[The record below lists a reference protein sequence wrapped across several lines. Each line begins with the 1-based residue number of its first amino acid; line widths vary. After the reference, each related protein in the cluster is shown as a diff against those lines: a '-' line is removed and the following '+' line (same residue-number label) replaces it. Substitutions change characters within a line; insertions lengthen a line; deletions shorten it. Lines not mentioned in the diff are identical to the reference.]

1 MTPNRLL
8 WLCFWLLSASSA
20 LAAGISVRD
29 DTGATVSLAQPAQRI
44 VTLSP
49 HLAETV
55 FAAGAGGQIVG
66 TVDYSNY
73 PEAARRIPR
82 VGGYSRFDLEA
93 VVALKPDL
101 IIAWEGGNAPA
112 HLQKLRRLGLPV
124 YLSQINRLEDIAS
137 EIERIGALAGTRQ
150 SADTAART
158 FRQRLADLQ
167 ARYAGRPVVRTFY
180 EVWHQP
186 LKTIGGQQFISSVI
200 RLCGGENV
208 FGTLTA
214 TAPDVTVE
222 AVLAAN
228 PEAIIA
234 SGMGE
239 ARPEWLDDWQTRPS
253 LLAVQRQNLFFI
265 PPDLI
270 QRHTPRLLDG
280 AERLCQHLETARSRR
295 PAAGNRE

>member
-1 MTPNRLL
+1 MTPNKLL
-8 WLCFWLLSASSA
+8 WLCLWLLSASSA

-124 YLSQINRLEDIAS
+124 YLSQISRLEDIAG

-158 FRQRLADLQ
+158 FRRRLADLQ

-186 LKTIGGQQFISSVI
+186 LKTVGGQQFISSVI

-214 TAPDVTVE
+214 TAPDVTIE

-239 ARPEWLDDWQTRPS
+239 ARPEWLDDWQTRPG

-280 AERLCQHLETARSRR
+280 AERLCQYLETARSRR
-295 PAAGNRE
+295 PAGSRQ

>member
-8 WLCFWLLSASSA
+8 WLCLWLLSTSSA

-124 YLSQINRLEDIAS
+124 YLSQISRLEDIAG

-239 ARPEWLDDWQTRPS
+239 ARPEWLDDWQARPG
-253 LLAVQRQNLFFI
+253 LLAAQRKNLFFI

-295 PAAGNRE
+295 PAGSRQ

>member
-1 MTPNRLL
+1 MTPNKLL
-8 WLCFWLLSASSA
+8 WLCLWLLSTSSA

-124 YLSQINRLEDIAS
+124 YLSQINRLEDIAG

-158 FRQRLADLQ
+158 FRRRLADLQ

-208 FGTLTA
+208 FSTLTA
-214 TAPDVTVE
+214 TAPDVTIE

-239 ARPEWLDDWQTRPS
+239 ARPEWLDDWQARPG
-253 LLAVQRQNLFFI
+253 LLAAQRKNLFFI

-295 PAAGNRE
+295 PAGSRQ

>member
-124 YLSQINRLEDIAS
+124 YLSQISRLEDIAG
-137 EIERIGALAGTRQ
+137 EIERIGILAGTRQ

-158 FRQRLADLQ
+158 FRRRLADLQ

-214 TAPDVTVE
+214 TAPDVTIE

-239 ARPEWLDDWQTRPS
+239 ARPEWLDDWQARPG
-253 LLAVQRQNLFFI
+253 LLAAQRKNLFFI

-295 PAAGNRE
+295 PAGSRQ

>member
-124 YLSQINRLEDIAS
+124 YLSQINRLEDIAG
-137 EIERIGALAGTRQ
+137 EIERIGVLAGTRQ

-239 ARPEWLDDWQTRPS
+239 ARPEWLDDWQARPG
-253 LLAVQRQNLFFI
+253 LLAAQRKNLFFI

-295 PAAGNRE
+295 PAGSRQ

>member
-1 MTPNRLL
+1 MTPNKLL
-8 WLCFWLLSASSA
+8 WLCLWLLSASNA

-55 FAAGAGGQIVG
+55 FAAGAGGRIVG

-214 TAPDVTVE
+214 MAPDVTVE

-239 ARPEWLDDWQTRPS
+239 ARPEWLDDWQARPG
-253 LLAVQRQNLFFI
+253 LLAAQRKNLFFI

-295 PAAGNRE
+295 PAGSRQ

>member
-49 HLAETV
+49 HLVETV

-124 YLSQINRLEDIAS
+124 YLSQINRLEDIAG
-137 EIERIGALAGTRQ
+137 EIERIGALTGTRQ

-158 FRQRLADLQ
+158 FRRRLADLQ

-239 ARPEWLDDWQTRPS
+239 ARPEWLDDWQARPG
-253 LLAVQRQNLFFI
+253 LLAAQRKNLFFI

-295 PAAGNRE
+295 PADSRQ

>member
-20 LAAGISVRD
+20 RAAGISVRD

-124 YLSQINRLEDIAS
+124 YLSQINRLEDIAG
-137 EIERIGALAGTRQ
+137 EIERIGVLAGTRQ

-239 ARPEWLDDWQTRPS
+239 ARPEWLDDWQARPG
-253 LLAVQRQNLFFI
+253 LLAAQRKNLFFI

-295 PAAGNRE
+295 PAGSRQ

>member
-1 MTPNRLL
+1 MTPNKLL
-8 WLCFWLLSASSA
+8 WLCLWLLSASNA

-124 YLSQINRLEDIAS
+124 YLSQISRLEDIAG
-137 EIERIGALAGTRQ
+137 EIERIGVLAGTRQ

-239 ARPEWLDDWQTRPS
+239 ARPEWLDDWQARPG
-253 LLAVQRQNLFFI
+253 LLAAQRKNLFFI

-295 PAAGNRE
+295 PAGSRQ

>member
-1 MTPNRLL
+1 MTPNKLL
-8 WLCFWLLSASSA
+8 WLCLWLLSTSSA

-124 YLSQINRLEDIAS
+124 YLSQISRLEDIAG

-158 FRQRLADLQ
+158 FRRRLADLQ

-208 FGTLTA
+208 FSTLTA
-214 TAPDVTVE
+214 TAPDVTIE

-239 ARPEWLDDWQTRPS
+239 ARPEWLDDWQARPG
-253 LLAVQRQNLFFI
+253 LLAAQRKNLFFI

-295 PAAGNRE
+295 PTGSRQ

>member
-124 YLSQINRLEDIAS
+124 YLSQINRLEDIAG

-239 ARPEWLDDWQTRPS
+239 ARPEWLDDWQARPG
-253 LLAVQRQNLFFI
+253 LLAAQRKNLFFI

-295 PAAGNRE
+295 PAGSRQ

>member
-1 MTPNRLL
+1 MTPNKLL
-8 WLCFWLLSASSA
+8 WLCLWLLSASNA

-66 TVDYSNY
+66 TVEYSNY

-124 YLSQINRLEDIAS
+124 YLSQISRLEDIAG
-137 EIERIGALAGTRQ
+137 EIERIGVLAGTRQ

-239 ARPEWLDDWQTRPS
+239 ARPEWLDDWQARPG
-253 LLAVQRQNLFFI
+253 LLAAQRKNLFFI

-295 PAAGNRE
+295 PAGSRQ

>member
-1 MTPNRLL
+1 MTPNKLL
-8 WLCFWLLSASSA
+8 WLCLWLLSASNA

-124 YLSQINRLEDIAS
+124 YLSQINRLEDIAG
-137 EIERIGALAGTRQ
+137 EIERIGVLAGTRQ
-150 SADTAART
+150 SADTTART

-239 ARPEWLDDWQTRPS
+239 ARPEWLDDWQARPG
-253 LLAVQRQNLFFI
+253 LLAAQRKNLFFI

-295 PAAGNRE
+295 PAGSRQ

>member
-1 MTPNRLL
+1 MTPNKLL
-8 WLCFWLLSASSA
+8 WLCLWLLSTSSA

-124 YLSQINRLEDIAS
+124 YLSQISRLEDIAG

-158 FRQRLADLQ
+158 FRRRLADLQ

-208 FGTLTA
+208 FSTLTA
-214 TAPDVTVE
+214 TAPDVTIE

-239 ARPEWLDDWQTRPS
+239 ARPEWLDDWQARPG
-253 LLAVQRQNLFFI
+253 LLAAQRKNLFFI

-295 PAAGNRE
+295 PAGSRQ

>member
-1 MTPNRLL
+1 MTPNKLL
-8 WLCFWLLSASSA
+8 WLCLWLLSASSA

-124 YLSQINRLEDIAS
+124 YLSQINRLEDIAG
-137 EIERIGALAGTRQ
+137 EIERIGVLAGTRQ

-239 ARPEWLDDWQTRPS
+239 ARPEWLDDWQARPG
-253 LLAVQRQNLFFI
+253 LLAAQRKNLFFI

-295 PAAGNRE
+295 PAGSRQ

>member
-8 WLCFWLLSASSA
+8 WLCFWLLSASNA

-124 YLSQINRLEDIAS
+124 YLSQINRLEDIAG
-137 EIERIGALAGTRQ
+137 EIERIGVLAGTRQ

-239 ARPEWLDDWQTRPS
+239 ARPEWLDDWQARPG
-253 LLAVQRQNLFFI
+253 LLAAQRKNLFFI

-295 PAAGNRE
+295 PAGSRQ

>member
-124 YLSQINRLEDIAS
+124 YLSQISRLEDIAG
-137 EIERIGALAGTRQ
+137 EIERIGILAGTRQ

-158 FRQRLADLQ
+158 FRRRLADLQ

-239 ARPEWLDDWQTRPS
+239 ARPEWLDDWQARPG
-253 LLAVQRQNLFFI
+253 LLAAQRKNLFFI

-295 PAAGNRE
+295 PAGSRQ

>member
-1 MTPNRLL
+1 MTPNKLL
-8 WLCFWLLSASSA
+8 WLCLWLLSASNA

-124 YLSQINRLEDIAS
+124 YLSQISRLEDIAG
-137 EIERIGALAGTRQ
+137 EIERIGILAGTRQ
-150 SADTAART
+150 SADTAARI

-239 ARPEWLDDWQTRPS
+239 ARPEWLDDWQARPG
-253 LLAVQRQNLFFI
+253 LLAAQRKNLFFI

-295 PAAGNRE
+295 PAGSRQ

>member
-1 MTPNRLL
+1 MTPNKLL
-8 WLCFWLLSASSA
+8 WLCLWLLSASNA

-124 YLSQINRLEDIAS
+124 YLSQISRLEDIAG
-137 EIERIGALAGTRQ
+137 EIERIGALAGARQ

-208 FGTLTA
+208 FSTLTA
-214 TAPDVTVE
+214 TAPDVTIE

-239 ARPEWLDDWQTRPS
+239 ARPEWLDDWQARPG
-253 LLAVQRQNLFFI
+253 LLAAQRKNLFFI

-295 PAAGNRE
+295 PAGSRQ

>member
-1 MTPNRLL
+1 MTPNKLL
-8 WLCFWLLSASSA
+8 WLCLWLLSASSA

-82 VGGYSRFDLEA
+82 VGGYSGFDLEA

-124 YLSQINRLEDIAS
+124 YLSQISRLEDIAA

-158 FRQRLADLQ
+158 FRRRLADLQ

-239 ARPEWLDDWQTRPS
+239 ARPEWLDDWQARPG
-253 LLAVQRQNLFFI
+253 LLAAQRKNLFFI

-295 PAAGNRE
+295 PAGSRQ

>member
-1 MTPNRLL
+1 MTPNKLL
-8 WLCFWLLSASSA
+8 WLCLWLLSASNA

-124 YLSQINRLEDIAS
+124 YLSQISRLEDIAS
-137 EIERIGALAGTRQ
+137 EIERIGVLAGTRQ

-239 ARPEWLDDWQTRPS
+239 ARPEWLDDWQARPG
-253 LLAVQRQNLFFI
+253 LLAAQRKNLFFI

-295 PAAGNRE
+295 PADSRQ

>member
-124 YLSQINRLEDIAS
+124 YLSQISRLEDIAG
-137 EIERIGALAGTRQ
+137 EIERIGVLAGTRQ

-239 ARPEWLDDWQTRPS
+239 ARPEWLDDWQARPG
-253 LLAVQRQNLFFI
+253 LLAAQRQNLFFI

>member
-1 MTPNRLL
+1 MTPNKLL
-8 WLCFWLLSASSA
+8 WLCLWLLSASSA

-55 FAAGAGGQIVG
+55 FAAGAGGRIVG

-124 YLSQINRLEDIAS
+124 YLSQISRLEDIAG

-186 LKTIGGQQFISSVI
+186 LKTVGGQQFISSVI

-239 ARPEWLDDWQTRPS
+239 ARPEWLDDWQARPG
-253 LLAVQRQNLFFI
+253 LLAAQRKNLFFI

-295 PAAGNRE
+295 PAGSRQ

>member
-124 YLSQINRLEDIAS
+124 YLSQINRLEDIAG

-158 FRQRLADLQ
+158 FRRRLADLQ

-239 ARPEWLDDWQTRPS
+239 ARPEWLDDWQARPG
-253 LLAVQRQNLFFI
+253 LLAAQRKNLFFI

-295 PAAGNRE
+295 PAGSRQ

>member
-124 YLSQINRLEDIAS
+124 YLSQISRLEDIAG
-137 EIERIGALAGTRQ
+137 EIERIGILAGTRQ

-239 ARPEWLDDWQTRPS
+239 ARPEWLDDWQARPG
-253 LLAVQRQNLFFI
+253 LLAAQRKNLFFI

-295 PAAGNRE
+295 PAGSRQ

>member
-1 MTPNRLL
+1 MMPNRLL
-8 WLCFWLLSASSA
+8 WFCLGLLSASSA
-20 LAAGISVRD
+20 PAAGISVRD

-55 FAAGAGGQIVG
+55 FAAGAGGRIVG

-124 YLSQINRLEDIAS
+124 YLSQISRLEDIAG
-137 EIERIGALAGTRQ
+137 EIERIGVLAGTRQ

-239 ARPEWLDDWQTRPS
+239 ARPEWLDDWQARPG
-253 LLAVQRQNLFFI
+253 LLAAQRKNLFFI

-295 PAAGNRE
+295 PAGSRQ

>member
-124 YLSQINRLEDIAS
+124 YLSQINRLEDIAG

-239 ARPEWLDDWQTRPS
+239 ARPEWLDDWQARPG
-253 LLAVQRQNLFFI
+253 LLAAQRKNLFFI

-270 QRHTPRLLDG
+270 QRHTPRLLDA

-295 PAAGNRE
+295 PAGSRQ

>member
-1 MTPNRLL
+1 MTPNKLL
-8 WLCFWLLSASSA
+8 WLCLWLLSASNA

-55 FAAGAGGQIVG
+55 FAAGAGGRIVG

-124 YLSQINRLEDIAS
+124 YLSQINRLEDIAG
-137 EIERIGALAGTRQ
+137 EIERIGVLAGTRQ

-214 TAPDVTVE
+214 TAPDVTIE

-239 ARPEWLDDWQTRPS
+239 ARPEWLDDWQTRPG

-280 AERLCQHLETARSRR
+280 AERLCQYLETARSRR
-295 PAAGNRE
+295 PAGSRQ

>member
-1 MTPNRLL
+1 M
-8 WLCFWLLSASSA
+8 
-20 LAAGISVRD
+20 
-29 DTGATVSLAQPAQRI
+29 
-44 VTLSP
+44 
-49 HLAETV
+49 

-124 YLSQINRLEDIAS
+124 YLSQINRLEDIAG

-158 FRQRLADLQ
+158 FRRRLADLQ

-239 ARPEWLDDWQTRPS
+239 ARPEWLDDWQARPG
-253 LLAVQRQNLFFI
+253 LLAAQRKNLFFI

-295 PAAGNRE
+295 PAGSRQ

>member
-1 MTPNRLL
+1 MTPNKLL
-8 WLCFWLLSASSA
+8 WLCLWLLSTSSA

-124 YLSQINRLEDIAS
+124 YLSQINRLEDIAG

-239 ARPEWLDDWQTRPS
+239 ARPEWLDDWQARPG
-253 LLAVQRQNLFFI
+253 LLAAQRQNLFFI

-295 PAAGNRE
+295 PAGSRQ

>member
-124 YLSQINRLEDIAS
+124 YLSQISRLEDIAG
-137 EIERIGALAGTRQ
+137 EIERIGVLAGTRQ

-239 ARPEWLDDWQTRPS
+239 ARPEWLDDWQARPG
-253 LLAVQRQNLFFI
+253 LLAAQRKNLFFI

-295 PAAGNRE
+295 PAGSRQ

>member
-101 IIAWEGGNAPA
+101 IIAWEGGNAPT

-124 YLSQINRLEDIAS
+124 YLSQINRLEDIAG
-137 EIERIGALAGTRQ
+137 EIERIGVLAGTRQ

-239 ARPEWLDDWQTRPS
+239 ARPEWLDDWQARPG
-253 LLAVQRQNLFFI
+253 LLAAQRKNLFFI

-295 PAAGNRE
+295 PAGSRQ

>member
-239 ARPEWLDDWQTRPS
+239 ARPEWLDDWQARPG
-253 LLAVQRQNLFFI
+253 LLAAQRKNLFFI

-295 PAAGNRE
+295 PAGSRQ

>member
-124 YLSQINRLEDIAS
+124 YLSQINRLEDIAG

-239 ARPEWLDDWQTRPS
+239 ARPG
-253 LLAVQRQNLFFI
+253 LLAAQRKNLFFI

-295 PAAGNRE
+295 PAGSRQ

>member
-1 MTPNRLL
+1 MTPNKLL
-8 WLCFWLLSASSA
+8 WLCLWLLSASNA

-214 TAPDVTVE
+214 MAPDVTVE

-239 ARPEWLDDWQTRPS
+239 ARPEWLDDWQARPG
-253 LLAVQRQNLFFI
+253 LLAAQRKNLFFI

-295 PAAGNRE
+295 PAGSRQ

>member
-239 ARPEWLDDWQTRPS
+239 ARPEWLDDWQARPG
-253 LLAVQRQNLFFI
+253 LLAAQRKNLFFI